1 MLKRYPQDGG
11 DSSLCQAEVSG
22 RPRGPRDPRPQIL
35 VLSQTLNGHLLAP
48 VLIVML
54 ILINDRE
61 VMGHH
66 VNAVSFNSVAWAS
79 AAVMVEFNLLL
90 LITGFG

>member
-1 MLKRYPQDGG
+1 
-11 DSSLCQAEVSG
+11 
-22 RPRGPRDPRPQIL
+22 
-35 VLSQTLNGHLLAP
+35 
-48 VLIVML
+48 ML

>member
-1 MLKRYPQDGG
+1 MLQRYPQDGG

-22 RPRGPRDPRPQIL
+22 RPTGPRAPLPQIL
-35 VLSQTLNGHLLAP
+35 ALPQTLNGLLLAL

-54 ILINDRE
+54 ILINDQE

-79 AAVMVEFNLLL
+79 PAVMIALSLLL